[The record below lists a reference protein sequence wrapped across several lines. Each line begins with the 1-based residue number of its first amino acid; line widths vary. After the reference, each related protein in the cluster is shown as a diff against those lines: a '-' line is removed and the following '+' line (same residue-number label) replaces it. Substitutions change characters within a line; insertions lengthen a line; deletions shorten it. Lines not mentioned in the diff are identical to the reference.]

1 MSDSVYILLVSYFW
15 YIIMSSIEA
24 KQQAPRPRRRLARD
38 ERHRQLLDVAWRL
51 IREEGTEALTLGRLA
66 EQSGV
71 TKPVVY
77 DHFETRTGLLATLYR
92 EFDARQ
98 IALMDSALQ
107 TSEPSLAGRAAVI
120 ASSYVECVLA
130 QGREIPGLIAAL
142 ASSPELEKI
151 KRDCEAAFMEKCRAA
166 LAPFA
171 EAGTIA
177 PAGLWAMLG
186 AAEALSYA
194 AATGG
199 ITAEQA
205 QEELFE
211 TIVAM
216 VARRARGGAAAS
228 EPISQAGSGDETT

>member
-1 MSDSVYILLVSYFW
+1 
-15 YIIMSSIEA
+15 MSSAGSGE
-24 KQQAPRPRRRLARD
+24 QASNPQPRRRLSRE

-51 IREEGTEALTLGRLA
+51 VREEGTEALTLGRLA

-77 DHFETRTGLLATLYR
+77 DHFGTRPGLLAALYR

-98 IALMDSALQ
+98 TALMESALQ
-107 TSEPSLAGRAAVI
+107 ASGPTLADRAAVI
-120 ASSYVECVLA
+120 ASSYVDCVLL
-130 QGREIPGLIAAL
+130 QGREIPGVIAAL
-142 ASSPELEKI
+142 AGSPELEKI
-151 KRDCEAAFMEKCRAA
+151 KREYEAAFIEKCRIA

-171 EAGTIA
+171 RDGAIA

-194 AATGG
+194 AATGE
-199 ITAEQA
+199 ITAAQA
-205 QEELFE
+205 QDELFE

-216 VARRARGGAAAS
+216 VARSARDAARR
-228 EPISQAGSGDETT
+228 G